1 MNKLG
6 PKFNWRIADG
16 IMLREDATTYAV
28 AGFQDRDF
36 KPGLGK
42 FNRGR

>member
-1 MNKLG
+1 
-6 PKFNWRIADG
+6 
-16 IMLREDATTYAV
+16 MLREDATTYAV

-42 FNRGR
+42 LHPG

>member
-1 MNKLG
+1 VNKLS
-6 PKFNWRIADG
+6 PKFDWRIADR
-16 IMLREDATTYAV
+16 IMLSKDTATYAV

-42 FNRGR
+42 LHRSR